1 MQDTKYELTIT
12 DEIAAALSLTDTE
25 QIDALARAILDAKRV
40 FVGGAG
46 RSLLMMKAFA
56 MRLMHVGVSSHV
68 VGETI
73 TPAIVPGD
81 LLLVGTGSGHTR
93 TTLSIVNAAA
103 TRGARTAALTASPD
117 SDIPRCCDLV
127 VHLRCPLSRQP
138 GNGGTRQPPGSLF
151 EQCLLVTCD
160 ALIMRLMQELGTTEE
175 QMRARHTKLE

>member
-1 MQDTKYELTIT
+1 MQPELTIT
-12 DEIAAALSLTDTE
+12 DEIAAVVAATDPSQTAALCDEMLK
-25 QIDALARAILDAKRV
+25 AKRV

-56 MRLMHVGVSSHV
+56 MRLMHIGISSHV

-81 LLLVGTGSGHTR
+81 LLIVGTGSGSTR
-93 TTLSIVNAAA
+93 TTLSIVSAAA

-117 SDIPRCCDLV
+117 GDIPRECDLV
-127 VHLRCPLSRQP
+127 LHLRCALSRQLD
-138 GNGGTRQPPGSLF
+138 GTGTRQPPGSLF

-160 ALIMRLMQELGTTEE
+160 GIIMRLMVTMGTTEE